1 MIGDNGVNI
10 SAKIG
15 VLLNNQE
22 EMMRL
27 LKQVLASSSV
37 KMLNADIDIVTKPF
51 NDLQLFTSFCN
62 NKIEENDDF
71 KKKVARKVICHI
83 FAVNII
89 TVHCI
94 HINTSNYYKKH

>member
-62 NKIEENDDF
+62 KI
-71 KKKVARKVICHI
+71 
-83 FAVNII
+83 
-89 TVHCI
+89 
-94 HINTSNYYKKH
+94 